1 MKHPIETQ
9 ALIIGAGP
17 AGLFAA
23 FELGLMGISAHIVD
37 ALPYV
42 GGQCIELYPDKPIY
56 DIPGT
61 PATTGRQL
69 VASLLEQIKPFN
81 TPLHLGQQVS
91 TIEKQTDT
99 GFKLSTTEGQTFTS
113 QTIFI
118 AAGVGAFLPKK
129 LSLAGL
135 DAFEGKQIFYHAQH
149 LPTTAKQRITIVGS
163 EDNAVQA
170 AIDLSQHHTVTLLHR
185 RDVFNAAPD
194 SLSAM
199 RNLVAS
205 GKMQLSIGQIA
216 GFETDNAKLSALQ
229 ITDVNGVTAPLPTDT
244 LLVLQGLSPKLGP
257 VADWGLA
264 IDRKQLQVDTE
275 KFQTSE
281 VGIFAVGDINTYPG
295 KRKLIVSGFHEAT
308 LAAFAA
314 AEIIFPNTPTQLL
327 YTTTSTLLL
336 KRLGRAVE

>member
-1 MKHPIETQ
+1 MKQPIETQ

-23 FELGLMGISAHIVD
+23 FELGLMGISAQIVD
-37 ALPYV
+37 ALPYA

-69 VASLLEQIKPFN
+69 VASLLEQIKPFD
-81 TPLHLGQQVS
+81 TPLQLGQQVS
-91 TIEKQTDT
+91 AIEKQTDT

-129 LSLAGL
+129 LSVAGL

-229 ITDVNGVTAPLPTDT
+229 ITDVNGVTAPLPLSLIHISEPTR
-244 LLVLQGLSPKLGP
+244 LLSISYAVFCLKKKTNNKNQQTELYSIQIH
-257 VADWGLA
+257 VEYTE
-264 IDRKQLQVDTE
+264 RK
-275 KFQTSE
+275 
-281 VGIFAVGDINTYPG
+281 
-295 KRKLIVSGFHEAT
+295 
-308 LAAFAA
+308 
-314 AEIIFPNTPTQLL
+314 
-327 YTTTSTLLL
+327 
-336 KRLGRAVE
+336 

>member
-1 MKHPIETQ
+1 MKQPIETQ

-23 FELGLMGISAHIVD
+23 FELGLMGISAQIVD
-37 ALPYV
+37 ALPYA

-69 VASLLEQIKPFN
+69 VASLLEQIKPFD
-81 TPLHLGQQVS
+81 TPMHLGQQVS
-91 TIEKQTDT
+91 SIARQSDT
-99 GFKLSTTEGQTFTS
+99 GFKLSTTEGQTFIAK
-113 QTIFI
+113 TIFI

-129 LSLAGL
+129 LSEEGL
-135 DAFEGKQIFYHAQH
+135 DAFEGKQIFYHMSQVPKDAN
-149 LPTTAKQRITIVGS
+149 QRITIVGS
-163 EDNAVQA
+163 EDAAVQA
-170 AIDLSQHHTVTLLHR
+170 AIELSQHHTVTLLHR

-194 SLSAM
+194 SLSTM

-216 GFETDNAKLSALQ
+216 GFDTDNAKLSALQ
-229 ITDVNGVTAPLPTDT
+229 ITDVNGVTAPLPTDIM
-244 LLVLQGLSPKLGP
+244 LVLQGLSPKLGP

-264 IDRKQLQVDTE
+264 LDRKQLQVDTE

-295 KRKLIVSGFHEAT
+295 KKKLIVSGFHEAT

-314 AEIIFPNTPTQLL
+314 AEIIFPNSPTQLL

-336 KRLGRAVE
+336 KRLGRVIE